1 MRGLALALLAA
12 ALAGC
17 ATQRTYPGPKRP
29 EADVARIVGSP
40 ALNAGLPIEA
50 VIRKVDGTV
59 IGVVYSHVQVLPGP
73 HTILVDCLMPAQHT
87 TVRFELPLEASAGER
102 YVLVPESAP
111 GNRSCGDVRIER
123 R

>member
-1 MRGLALALLAA
+1 LPLAALA

-17 ATQRTYPGPKRP
+17 ATQRAYPGPARP
-29 EADVARIVGSP
+29 KAEVARIVGSP

-50 VIRKVDGTV
+50 VIRKVDSTV

-73 HTILVDCLMPAQHT
+73 HTILVDCLMSAEHT
-87 TVRFELPLEASAGER
+87 TVRFALELTAEAGER

-111 GNRSCGDVRIER
+111 GNRSCGEVRIER